1 MNPNQKKKP
10 HNKWLIFLNIPFQM
24 GIIIFLGVVFGKFL
38 DTQYNTTP
46 VFVIVFSLISIFIS
60 FYVIFKNLKKIQNN
74 ND

>member
-10 HNKWLIFLNIPFQM
+10 HNKWLIFLNIPFHM

>member
-60 FYVIFKNLKKIQNN
+60 FFVIFKNLKKIQNN